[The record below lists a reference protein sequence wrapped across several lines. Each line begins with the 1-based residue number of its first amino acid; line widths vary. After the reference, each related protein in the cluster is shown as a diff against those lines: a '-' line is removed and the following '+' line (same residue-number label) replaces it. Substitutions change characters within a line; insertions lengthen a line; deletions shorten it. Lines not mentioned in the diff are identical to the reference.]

1 MAISKVDQIP
11 AARLERIMAVMK
23 GVAHPL
29 RFRIIVLLC
38 DRPHNV
44 NEMAATLAERQSAV
58 SQHLAPLRMLGLVA
72 VDRSGGNATY
82 SLAEPMLR
90 NLVDCFEA
98 HCAP

>member
-1 MAISKVDQIP
+1 
-11 AARLERIMAVMK
+11 MAVMK

-44 NEMAATLAERQSAV
+44 NEMAALLDERQASV
-58 SQHLAPLRMLGLVA
+58 SQHLAPLRMLGLVS

-90 NLVDCFEA
+90 NLVACFET
-98 HCAP
+98 HCTP

>member
-1 MAISKVDQIP
+1 
-11 AARLERIMAVMK
+11 MAVMK

-38 DRPHNV
+38 DRAHNV
-44 NEMAATLAERQSAV
+44 NEMAAALGERQPAV

-82 SLAEPMLR
+82 SLNEPMLR
-90 NLVDCFEA
+90 NLVHCFET
-98 HCAP
+98 HCTP